1 MGRKRKTD
9 VILNPE
15 TFSDRNC
22 GQSSPVPCKVAIEH
36 RNTSIN
42 VPGTYPGRTG
52 RSLDDI
58 LREYLNLLNSGVG
71 TGTYWGRLNAEAPNA
86 CFAMRRHIEDK
97 STGSFVG
104 LSEASVDGCC
114 AFPVV
119 PPANISCFHSQ
130 ADYVH
135 LYSIPLRCGDS
146 DETSN
151 IVICDCSEMETARDF
166 LDGLRADYCTA
177 QGLS

>member
-9 VILNPE
+9 VILSPE

-22 GQSSPVPCKVAIEH
+22 DQSPQGPCNVAIEH

-42 VPGTYPGRTG
+42 VSNTYPGGTG
-52 RSLDDI
+52 RPLDDI

-71 TGTYWGRLNAEAPNA
+71 TGTYWGRLNEEAPNA

-104 LSEASVDGCC
+104 LSEASVDGRR
-114 AFPVV
+114 AIPVAG
-119 PPANISCFHSQ
+119 P
-130 ADYVH
+130 D
-135 LYSIPLRCGDS
+135 
-146 DETSN
+146 
-151 IVICDCSEMETARDF
+151 
-166 LDGLRADYCTA
+166 
-177 QGLS
+177 